1 MKKKPVI
8 LVVDDQPQN
17 IELLEAYLVP
27 EGYEIVT
34 AATGE
39 EALGKLADNQIDLIL
54 LDVMMPYLNGFEV
67 TRRVRQDTT
76 HRLLPIILVTALRE
90 TDARLKGIEAG
101 CDDFIIK
108 PVDKME
114 LLARVRSLLKVKA
127 YNDLMCNY
135 RKELESEVT
144 RRTEELQHSF
154 MFNQRL
160 IDALPIPVFYKDS
173 VDRYLGCNSSF
184 ENYFGRKREE
194 LIGKSAYELFPKEL
208 ADIYQEKDQAL
219 LQNPGI
225 QVYESVVKDAGGVIR
240 DVVLNKAT
248 FNNIDGSV
256 GGLIGAF
263 LDITDIKTAE
273 KMRKNLESQLFQA
286 QKMESVGRLAGGV
299 AHDYNNML
307 SVIVGY
313 TQLALDELT
322 PEDQISEYLRQ
333 VYDAAIRSTAI
344 TRQLLAFARKQ
355 VIAPLVLDLNETVES
370 MLKMLRRLIGEDLD
384 LVWRP
389 ATGLWSVEM
398 DPSQVDQ
405 VLANLCVNARDAID
419 GVGRVTI
426 ETGMATFDEAYCADH
441 LGFIPG
447 EYVLL
452 AISDDG
458 CGMDRETVEKIFE
471 PFFTTKGVGQGTGL
485 GLATV
490 YGIVKQNNGFIN
502 VYSEPGEGTTF
513 KLYLARHAEPAGEA
527 AKESPKEVLP
537 IGHGEVI
544 LVVED
549 EASILDL
556 ARKIL
561 EKLGYTVLTAN
572 LSSQALNL
580 AEEHHGEIQLLIT
593 DVVMPE
599 MNGKELSFRL
609 QKIYPRLKTLF
620 MSGYT
625 ANVIAHRGVLDE
637 GVQFLQKPFSIESMA
652 AKVEKALCH

>member
-513 KLYLARHAEPAGEA
+513 KIYFARHAEPAGEA